1 MTSIEPPPARASSPR
16 RRAVLLAAALLLL
29 AAPALAGSYLNRAS
43 FLIRQATQEGD
54 YLRARFADKELALL
68 IHKLAVTRLEAAS
81 KMEIPKEVVQAHPH
95 LLLMLE
101 NYERSADAAIE
112 GKAERFMVYQQRAR
126 DEERTFRGVLKQLG
140 YTLPADKEK

>member
-1 MTSIEPPPARASSPR
+1 MNRVPHVSSGSAAVK
-16 RRAVLLAAALLLL
+16 RRAFCAGLLLL
-29 AAPALAGSYLNRAS
+29 AAPLPAFAGSYLNRAS
-43 FLIRQATQEGD
+43 FLIKQATQEGD

-81 KMEIPKEVVQAHPH
+81 KMQIPKEVIQAHPH
-95 LLLMLE
+95 LLLVLE
-101 NYERSADAAIE
+101 NYERSAEAATE

-140 YTLPADKEK
+140 FTLPEK